1 MSLPFAFWD
10 TTALIPLCVLQKQTA
25 LANVLYAGYGI
36 AVWWTTPVEIMSGLT
51 RLERMNEISR
61 DQFLAGKQRGQ
72 SLAKIWDTVGPS
84 TTVLSR
90 ANLLLELY
98 PLRAAD
104 ALQLAAAIEYFEY
117 SPTGNVFIT
126 ADQRL
131 ADAARG
137 SGFMVEFI

>member
-1 MSLPFAFWD
+1 
-10 TTALIPLCVLQKQTA
+10 
-25 LANVLYAGYGI
+25 VLYAGYGI

>member
-10 TTALIPLCVLQKQTA
+10 TSALIPLCVLQKQTA
-25 LANVLYAGYGI
+25 PANILYAGYGI

-51 RLERMNEISR
+51 RLERMNDISR

-72 SLAKIWDTVGPS
+72 SLAKIWDIVGPS
-84 TTVLSR
+84 TTILSR
-90 ANLLLELY
+90 AYSLLELY

-117 SPTGNVFIT
+117 SPTDNVFIT